1 MKKQAYIAPATEVR
15 KIKLQNMIASSPGPQ
30 HVYSNS
36 ADGIDDESK
45 ILSRQSNN
53 LWDDEE

>member
-1 MKKQAYIAPATEVR
+1 MKKTYMAPTTKVQ
-15 KIKLQNMIASSPGPQ
+15 KIVLQNMIASSPGPQ

>member
-1 MKKQAYIAPATEVR
+1 MKKTYMAPTTKVQ
-15 KIKLQNMIASSPGPQ
+15 KIVLQRMITTSPGPQ
-30 HVYSNS
+30 HVYSDS
-36 ADGIDDESK
+36 AYGIDDESK

>member
-1 MKKQAYIAPATEVR
+1 MKKTYMAPTTKVQ
-15 KIKLQNMIASSPGPQ
+15 KIVLQSMITTSPGPQ

>member
-1 MKKQAYIAPATEVR
+1 MKKTYMAPTTKVQ
-15 KIKLQNMIASSPGPQ
+15 KIVLQSMITTSPGPQ
-30 HVYSNS
+30 HVYSNL

-53 LWDDEE
+53 LWEEEE